1 MPARTGAG
9 SAREDVAPISSP
21 AARLAAPP
29 PAAEAIPPGQGFLLT
44 PCDATAS
51 GSEDAQVRL
60 ARGAGVLDLCG
71 HHADKHGL
79 ALIAAGWRII
89 ADNRG
94 GLR

>member
-1 MPARTGAG
+1 MVT
-9 SAREDVAPISSP
+9 P
-21 AARLAAPP
+21 AARLASPQ

-60 ARGAGVLDLCG
+60 ARGAGVLSLCA
-71 HHADKHGL
+71 HHFTVHEL
-79 ALIAAGWRII
+79 ALFAAGWRIV

-94 GLR
+94 ALH